1 MPRRSKKKIVIIGG
15 GLAGLSTA
23 VFLTKSN
30 YDIEIYEATPKFG
43 GRTYSF
49 YDKEMDAYLDN
60 GKHIIAGWYEY
71 TKKYLE
77 LIGSNDLIKYQ
88 KSLCISL
95 MDSEGKSH
103 EFNSEKFFLPL
114 NFIYGFMKFK
124 ALKFGEKFEIIRL
137 LLSLNNGKSG
147 KCEYTDELLK
157 VTGQHINSI
166 KYFWDPMIFAI
177 FNSHPELVSIK
188 YLERVIQKGMSV
200 KKHSGLGLP
209 TTTLGE
215 IFVEN
220 ALKYLSKYNVE
231 YSINNKIKYIKI
243 ENGKVNYINNSNGE
257 NIYDDAYVSAVPF
270 WSYNNL
276 LGNNKNVNFKTNSV
290 VSIHIKMNDKIV
302 MNIFTNSDMVGLIGT
317 KIHWIFKD
325 SDDRISAVISGTDM
339 DRFVDL
345 NSGEIINI
353 VKGDLMNCYHAISE
367 NDFLKFKVIKE
378 KRATFVPDKESFDNR
393 LNNKIDIKNLYIA
406 GDWTNTGLPSTIEG
420 SIASGWSCA
429 ELIRKEIG

>member
-1 MPRRSKKKIVIIGG
+1 M
-15 GLAGLSTA
+15 
-23 VFLTKSN
+23 
-30 YDIEIYEATPKFG
+30 
-43 GRTYSF
+43 
-49 YDKEMDAYLDN
+49 
-60 GKHIIAGWYEY
+60 
-71 TKKYLE
+71 
-77 LIGSNDLIKYQ
+77 
-88 KSLCISL
+88 
-95 MDSEGKSH
+95 
-103 EFNSEKFFLPL
+103 
-114 NFIYGFMKFK
+114 
-124 ALKFGEKFEIIRL
+124 
-137 LLSLNNGKSG
+137 
-147 KCEYTDELLK
+147 
-157 VTGQHINSI
+157 
-166 KYFWDPMIFAI
+166 
-177 FNSHPELVSIK
+177 
-188 YLERVIQKGMSV
+188 
-200 KKHSGLGLP
+200 
-209 TTTLGE
+209 
-215 IFVEN
+215 
-220 ALKYLSKYNVE
+220 
-231 YSINNKIKYIKI
+231 
-243 ENGKVNYINNSNGE
+243 NYINNSNGE
-257 NIYDDAYVSAVPF
+257 NIYADAYVSAVPF